1 MNTFKLTRTDMVRLL
16 YALQGQGDTS
26 PLQILIKS
34 AKSANMTLDEAEN
47 HLHIPEFLTRFERK
61 KERREYGLSTN
72 EIVEL
77 GNLCELTS
85 LKSTAVQNWVKRD
98 IKDLIGHPE
107 LGKKYSIEQAVILL
121 IVRDLKSIY
130 DFEHIRVIL
139 KIAFNTITDR
149 SDDIIS
155 PISYYESCAQVIDY
169 IHHKDSPPMKETSLQ
184 ELVEQQ
190 TDKLRG
196 RFKEL
201 GSGQWEKIKT
211 IIAVTVLSVLTFHIQ
226 TTAYK
231 MTRHLL

>member
-16 YALQGQGDTS
+16 YALKGQGDAT
-26 PLQILIKS
+26 PLQILLQS
-34 AKSANMTLDEAEN
+34 ADMTLDEAESR
-47 HLHIPEFLTRFERK
+47 LHIPEFLTRFERK
-61 KERREYGLSTN
+61 KEKKEYGLSTN

-98 IKDLIGHPE
+98 IKDLIGHPL
-107 LGKKYSIEQAVILL
+107 LGKKYTIEQAVILL

-130 DFEHIRVIL
+130 DFEHIRGIL

-149 SDDIIS
+149 SDDVIS

-169 IHHKDSPPMKETSLQ
+169 LHHKANPPMKETSLQ
-184 ELVEQQ
+184 ELVEEQ
-190 TDKLRG
+190 TDKLKG
-196 RFKEL
+196 CFKQL
-201 GSGQWEKIKT
+201 GSGQWNDIRS

-226 TTAYK
+226 ASAYK
-231 MTRHLL
+231 MISHLL

>member
-16 YALQGQGDTS
+16 YALKGQGDTS

-34 AKSANMTLDEAEN
+34 ANMTLDEAES

-61 KERREYGLSTN
+61 KEKREYGLSTN

-155 PISYYESCAQVIDY
+155 PISYYESCAQVIDD

-184 ELVEQQ
+184 DLVEQQ

-196 RFKEL
+196 CFNEL
-201 GSGQWEKIKT
+201 GNEQWKKIKT

-226 TTAYK
+226 ATAYK
-231 MTRHLL
+231 MTSHFL